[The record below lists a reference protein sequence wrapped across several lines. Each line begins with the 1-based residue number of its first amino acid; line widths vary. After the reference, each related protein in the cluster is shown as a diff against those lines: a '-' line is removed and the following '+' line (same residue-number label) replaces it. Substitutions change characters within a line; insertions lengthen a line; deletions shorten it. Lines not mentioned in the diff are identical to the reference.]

1 MLMAQNQ
8 IQVLNL
14 KIICS
19 CRTVQHLEEELER
32 VRGQFAQAMNKW
44 EEADEDCTDLREQLA
59 TEKQL
64 RAQAE
69 RECEEL
75 SSLLEDNLE

>member
-1 MLMAQNQ
+1 MA
-8 IQVLNL
+8 
-14 KIICS
+14 

-44 EEADEDCTDLREQLA
+44 EEADEEVKNLKEELA
-59 TEKQL
+59 YERKM
-64 RAQAE
+64 RARAE
-69 RECEEL
+69 HECEEL